1 VLAETLYPGEN
12 ALLRFDMREYSDYS
26 AVNTLT
32 GSPAGSVSGG
42 RLTEAVR
49 RKPFAVVLFDD
60 IQYANAAV
68 RSLVQSIMRC
78 GVLTDAKGKNVSFR
92 NAIVF
97 VTCGEGDSFKQR
109 RAGFSDEEN
118 ALSGS
123 RDERDARQIL
133 PPEIASD
140 ADCVAALLPAAQA
153 AVPEIAKLMLD
164 DLSDKLKKTGR
175 TVRFGASA
183 ANYIAS
189 KIDEVELEKNGA
201 WAVARCVSNECEDF
215 ISEKLLE
222 DAYCCNDC
230 TVEVETGGTGLCI
243 VPHNTKES

>member
-1 VLAETLYPGEN
+1 
-12 ALLRFDMREYSDYS
+12 MREYSDYS

-32 GSPAGSVSGG
+32 GSPAGSASGG

-109 RAGFSDEEN
+109 RAGFSDEAN
-118 ALSGS
+118 ALNGS

-164 DLSDKLKKTGR
+164 DLSDKLKKR
-175 TVRFGASA
+175 VERFVSA
-183 ANYIAS
+183 LPPQITLQAKSMKSNL
-189 KIDEVELEKNGA
+189 KK
-201 WAVARCVSNECEDF
+201 RCMG
-215 ISEKLLE
+215 
-222 DAYCCNDC
+222 CC
-230 TVEVETGGTGLCI
+230 TLRFERMRGFYQR
-243 VPHNTKES
+243 KAA